1 MEIKAFDNV
10 SSILKD
16 DLTVEIKKNAKLSI
30 ASAYFSI
37 YAFAELKKQL
47 ENIEEGNQ
55 SAFKDI
61 FYLKM
66 FIKNYSKYFI

>member
-47 ENIEEGNQ
+47 EHIEELR
-55 SAFKDI
+55 FI
-61 FYLKM
+61 FTSPT
-66 FIKNYSKYFI
+66 FITEKTTKLLLS